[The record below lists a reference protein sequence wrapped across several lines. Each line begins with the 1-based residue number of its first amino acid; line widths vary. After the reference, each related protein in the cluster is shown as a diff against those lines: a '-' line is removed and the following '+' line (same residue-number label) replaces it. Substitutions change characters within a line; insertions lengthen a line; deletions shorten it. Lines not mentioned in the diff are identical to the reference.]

1 MDNGAS
7 SYRRYLDGDDNALGE
22 IIGMYHD
29 GISLYIN
36 NIVHNICIAEEIMQI
51 TFYKIA
57 IKKPRYTAKY
67 SFKTWLFTI
76 ARNNAL
82 DHLRR
87 NSRISDIPYDE
98 AFCMSDETDIELQYL
113 KEEQRIEVNSA
124 IKKLK
129 TEYAQVLY
137 LMYFEDFSTQEIANI
152 MSKNKKQIGNLVFR
166 AKKALKNELETEGFE
181 YEEF

>member
-22 IIGMYHD
+22 IIEMYHD

-36 NIVHNICIAEEIMQI
+36 NIVHNICIAEEIMQM

-57 IKKPRYTAKY
+57 VKKPRYTAKY
-67 SFKTWLFTI
+67 SFKTWIFTI

-82 DHLRR
+82 DYLRK
-87 NSRISDIPYDE
+87 NSKISNIPYDE

-129 TEYAQVLY
+129 TEYSQILY
-137 LMYFEDFSTQEIANI
+137 LLYFEGFKTEDISNI
-152 MSKNKKQIGNLVFR
+152 MSKSKKQIGDLVYR
-166 AKKALKNELETEGFE
+166 AKKALKKQLEKDGFE
-181 YEEF
+181 YEEL